1 MTVKSDN
8 ITNMVI
14 TALLL
19 FDEYEEMKN
28 TYKNILNDADAGF
41 RALIKKYE
49 MLFFRKI
56 NLVKKKL
63 LNLKKFILIKHYL
76 KDAK

>member
-49 MLFFRKI
+49 MLFFRK
-56 NLVKKKL
+56 KKL